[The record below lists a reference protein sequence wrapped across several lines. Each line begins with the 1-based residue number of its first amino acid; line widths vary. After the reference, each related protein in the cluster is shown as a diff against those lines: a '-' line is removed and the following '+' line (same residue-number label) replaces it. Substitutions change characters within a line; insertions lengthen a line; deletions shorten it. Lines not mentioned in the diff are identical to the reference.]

1 MRFNLAEPKTIQ
13 IVFKRKKQE
22 KQEDVVQEV
31 EERQF
36 QLTGSYFLCPEKDG
50 GMACWA
56 FYKRRKKKEIIIKK
70 EKETGWLL

>member
-22 KQEDVVQEV
+22 KQEDVVQEE

-36 QLTGSYFLCPEKDG
+36 QLTGSYFCVQKK
-50 GMACWA
+50 MAGWRVGPFTSA
-56 FYKRRKKKEIIIKK
+56 GKRRK
-70 EKETGWLL
+70 

>member
-1 MRFNLAEPKTIQ
+1 LFLKEKNKRNRKMLYKNIRRRKAVSVNRF
-13 IVFKRKKQE
+13 V
-22 KQEDVVQEV
+22 
-31 EERQF
+31 
-36 QLTGSYFLCPEKDG
+36 FLCPEKDG